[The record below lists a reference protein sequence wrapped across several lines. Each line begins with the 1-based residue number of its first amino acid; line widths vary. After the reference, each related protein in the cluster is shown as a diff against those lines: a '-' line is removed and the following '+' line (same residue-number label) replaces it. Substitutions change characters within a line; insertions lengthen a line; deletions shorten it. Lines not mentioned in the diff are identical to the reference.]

1 MSSRPEPTALQRA
14 IDEFNG
20 QDLREHLYQIECDAF
35 EAAKV
40 SGALR
45 AVACLTRAWQGDER
59 AAVEMTQRND
69 LADLLEVLSGQLDG
83 QLDGIGRR
91 ASGLQLAQLKQ

>member
-1 MSSRPEPTALQRA
+1 MSRRPEPTALQRA
-14 IDEFNG
+14 IDEFSA

-45 AVACLTRAWQGDER
+45 AVACLTRAWQTAD
-59 AAVEMTQRND
+59 AQALDMTQRND

-91 ASGLQLAQLKQ
+91 AGSLQLAQLKQ